1 MFELKPLHKDAIP
14 KALEKAERYR
24 LLNEPWEAESI
35 CQDVLQIDADNQ
47 KALIILLL
55 SLTDQF
61 ATSPRV
67 QEARDIL
74 PRLSS
79 VYDRVYYGA
88 IICERRGK
96 ALLDHGGPGSGFVA
110 YEWIR
115 QAVNEYEKAIEI
127 RPAGNDD
134 AILRYNSCARMIT
147 RHQLQ
152 SGPEDSS
159 EPLLE

>member
-35 CQDVLQIDADNQ
+35 CQDVLQIDAENQ

-61 ATSPRV
+61 STSPRV

-74 PRLSS
+74 PRLGSE
-79 VYDRVYYGA
+79 YEHVYYGG

-115 QAVNEYEKAIEI
+115 QAVSAYEKAIEI

-134 AILRYNSCARMIT
+134 AILRYNTCARMIA

-152 SGPEDSS
+152 AGPEDST